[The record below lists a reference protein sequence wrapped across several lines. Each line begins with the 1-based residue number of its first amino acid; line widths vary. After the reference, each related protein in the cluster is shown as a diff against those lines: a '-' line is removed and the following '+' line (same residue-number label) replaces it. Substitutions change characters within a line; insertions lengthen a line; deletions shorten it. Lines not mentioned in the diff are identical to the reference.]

1 MTHRRQPRIHDRW
14 AQLRFSVIGH
24 LLADPPRKGALRRAI
39 DVLAARE
46 WRHPGTG
53 APVRFGASTIER
65 WYYTALRERQDP
77 VGVLRRKPR
86 RDAGRQAS
94 MTAALR
100 QVLGSQ
106 YAAHPSWSAQLHHDN
121 LAAAAASR
129 PELGAVPSYATI
141 RRYLKA
147 QGLEKRRRA
156 SSRRT
161 AGALAAEAKLA
172 EREVRGYEAEHV
184 GSLVHWDCHFGS
196 RKVLT
201 PRGEWQTPVLFGVL
215 DDHSRLVCHLQWY
228 LAESA
233 ANIAHGLSQAFM
245 KRGLPRAAMSDNGAA
260 MTATEI
266 AEGLLR
272 LGVLHE
278 TTLPYSPYMNGK
290 LEHLWAVI
298 EARLMAMLEGVADL
312 TLAMLNEATQAW
324 VEPDYN
330 RKRHSEIGE
339 TPLDRLLR
347 GPCVMRPCPDGAA
360 LKLAFTRTE
369 PRTQR
374 KSDGTI
380 TIDGRRFEVPS
391 QYRHL
396 SRLEVRYA
404 AWDLTQVHLLDERL
418 GKVLCRLFPQDK
430 ARNASGLRRSLETVS
445 AEPVAAAASGGPAP
459 LLARLIERQA
469 ATGLPPAYLVK
480 DEGAEE

>member
-1 MTHRRQPRIHDRW
+1 MTEGRQARIYDRW
-14 AQLRFSVIGH
+14 AQLRFSVIGQ
-24 LLADPPRKGALRRAI
+24 LLADPPATGTLQSEI
-39 DVLAARE
+39 DKLARRE
-46 WRHPGTG
+46 WRHPATG
-53 APVRFGASTIER
+53 EPVRFGSSTIQR
-65 WYYTALRERQDP
+65 WYYKALRERQDP

-86 RDAGRQAS
+86 QDAGRQAS
-94 MTAALR
+94 MTTALR
-100 QVLGSQ
+100 QALRTQ

-121 LAAAAASR
+121 LVAAAASR
-129 PELGAVPSYATI
+129 PELGAVPSYSTI
-141 RRYLKA
+141 RRYLRA

-156 SSRRT
+156 TARRT

-172 EREVRGYEAEHV
+172 GREVRGYEAEHV

-245 KRGLPRAAMSDNGAA
+245 KRGLPRAAMSDNGTA

-272 LGVLHE
+272 LGILHE

-298 EARLMAMLEGVADL
+298 EARLMAMLEGVGDL
-312 TLAMLNEATQAW
+312 TLALLNEATHAW

-339 TPLDRLLR
+339 APLQRFLQ
-347 GPCVMRPCPDGAA
+347 GPSVMRPCPDGAA

-369 PRTQR
+369 QRTQR

-380 TIDGRRFEVPS
+380 TLDARRFEVPS

-396 SRLEVRYA
+396 ARLAVRYA
-404 AWDLTQVHLLDERL
+404 AWDLTQVHLVDERL

-430 ARNASGLRRSLETVS
+430 ARNASGLRRSLEAVS
-445 AEPVAAAASGGPAP
+445 AEPVAAAASSAPAP

-480 DEGAEE
+480 DEGTEE

>member
-1 MTHRRQPRIHDRW
+1 MTERRQTRIYDHW

-24 LLADPPRKGALRRAI
+24 LLADPPAKGSLQSAI
-39 DVLAARE
+39 AKLAERE
-46 WRHPGTG
+46 WRHPVTG
-53 APVRFGASTIER
+53 EPVRFGASTIQR
-65 WYYTALRERQDP
+65 WFYLASNERQDT

-86 RDAGRQAS
+86 RDAGRQTA
-94 MTAALR
+94 MTVPLRQALR
-100 QVLGSQ
+100 AQ
-106 YAAHPSWSAQLHHDN
+106 YAAHPNWSAQLHWDN
-121 LAAAAASR
+121 LATLAADQSALR
-129 PELGAVPSYATI
+129 PIPSYSTI

-147 QGLEKRRRA
+147 EGLEKRRRVT
-156 SSRRT
+156 SRRT
-161 AGALAAEAKLA
+161 AGALEAEAKLA
-172 EREVRGYEAEHV
+172 EREIRGYEAEYL

-215 DDHSRLVCHLQWY
+215 DDRSRLVCHLQWY
-228 LAESA
+228 LAENA
-233 ANIAHGLSQAFM
+233 ENIAHGLSQAFM

-266 AEGLLR
+266 AEGLVR

-278 TTLPYSPYMNGK
+278 TTLPYSPYQNGK
-290 LEHLWAVI
+290 MEHLWTLI
-298 EARLMAMLEGVADL
+298 EGRLLAMLEGVADL
-312 TLAMLNEATQAW
+312 SLTVLNEATQAW

-330 RKRHSEIGE
+330 RKVHSEIGE
-339 TPLDRLLR
+339 TPLDRFLR
-347 GPCVMRPCPDGAA
+347 GPSVMRPCPDSPA

-369 PRTQR
+369 QRTQR
-374 KSDGTI
+374 RSDGTI
-380 TIDGRRFEVPS
+380 TIEGRRFEVPN

-396 SRLEVRYA
+396 ARLEVRYA
-404 AWDLTQVHLLDERL
+404 TWDLTQVHLVDERL

-430 ARNASGLRRSLETVS
+430 TANANGLRRSLEPVS
-445 AEPVAAAASGGPAP
+445 AEPAAAPASGMAP

-480 DEGAEE
+480 DEGTQE

>member
-1 MTHRRQPRIHDRW
+1 MTARRQPRIYDRW
-14 AQLRFSVIGH
+14 AQLRFSVIGQ
-24 LLADPPRKGALRRAI
+24 LLADPPVKGTLQSEIRKLS
-39 DVLAARE
+39 LRE
-46 WRHPGTG
+46 WRHPATG
-53 APVRFGASTIER
+53 EPVRFGGSTIQR
-65 WYYTALRERQDP
+65 WYYKALRERTDP
-77 VGVLRRKPR
+77 VSVLRRKPR
-86 RDAGRQAS
+86 QDAGHQES

-100 QVLGSQ
+100 QALRTQ
-106 YAAHPSWSAQLHHDN
+106 HAAHPNWSAQLHHDN
-121 LAAAAASR
+121 LVAEASNHA
-129 PELGAVPSYATI
+129 ELGLVPSYSTI

-147 QGLEKRRRA
+147 QGLEKRRRVT
-156 SSRRT
+156 SRRT
-161 AGALAAEAKLA
+161 AGALVAEAKLA
-172 EREVRGYEAEHV
+172 EREIRGYEAEYC
-184 GSLVHWDCHFGS
+184 GSLLHWDCHFAA

-228 LAESA
+228 LTESA
-233 ANIAHGLSQAFM
+233 QNIAHGLSQAFM

-278 TTLPYSPYMNGK
+278 TTLPYSPFQNGK
-290 LEHLWAVI
+290 LEHLWAVV

-312 TLAMLNEATQAW
+312 TLAMLNEATLAW

-339 TPLDRLLR
+339 APLGRFLR
-347 GPCVMRPCPDGAA
+347 GPSVMRPCPDSAV
-360 LKLAFTRTE
+360 LKRAFTRTE
-369 PRTQR
+369 QRTQR

-380 TIDGRRFEVPS
+380 TIDARRFEVPN

-404 AWDLTQVHLLDERL
+404 AWDLTEVHLVDERL
-418 GKVLCRLFPQDK
+418 GQVLCRLFPQDK
-430 ARNASGLRRSLETVS
+430 ARNADGLRRSLNQAS
-445 AEPVAAAASGGPAP
+445 AEPVAAAPASGVAP
-459 LLARLIERQA
+459 LLARLIERQTA
-469 ATGLPPAYLVK
+469 SGLPPAYLPK
-480 DEGAEE
+480 DEGDDA